1 MRSGKK
7 FDYAQGKYYFTI
19 KAIPNNITMHR
30 NTKEAAQETYLKY
43 VSIGKT
49 VEWQGRWEGKK
60 FADSAAPSRK
70 KIENELKLKLK
81 A

>member
-7 FDYAQGKYYFTI
+7 FDYAEGKYYFTI

-30 NTKEAAQETYLKY
+30 LTKESAREAYLKY
-43 VSIGKT
+43 LSIGKT

-60 FADSAAPSRK
+60 FGETTAPSRK
-70 KIENELKLKLK
+70 ENSVN